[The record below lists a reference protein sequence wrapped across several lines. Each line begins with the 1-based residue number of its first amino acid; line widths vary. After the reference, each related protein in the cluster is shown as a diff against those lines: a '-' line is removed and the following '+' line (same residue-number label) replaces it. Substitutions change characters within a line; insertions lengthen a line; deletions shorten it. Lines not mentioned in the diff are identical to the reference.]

1 MMNDDDARGAGHGAR
16 KARDPRAVDDHV
28 REKDARDEKWIDDA
42 DETRDAQRGDGEET
56 RDIRGVVRGGA
67 RARGRARWGRHAR
80 VRVGTVGQLFGPRD
94 DGRGRAGMRTVGRIT
109 TRARVR
115 RISRYFLETVLG
127 GALGVAYARRSGRG
141 GGGRMRLRF
150 SGGRRPRHLVRA
162 DGGGATGL

>member
-42 DETRDAQRGDGEET
+42 DEARDAQRGDGEET

-80 VRVGTVGQLFGPRD
+80 VRVGTVGQLFDRETTGED
-94 DGRGRAGMRTVGRIT
+94 ARGCERSVGSQDL
-109 TRARVR
+109 ASAV
-115 RISRYFLETVLG
+115 S
-127 GALGVAYARRSGRG
+127 VAI
-141 GGGRMRLRF
+141 F
-150 SGGRRPRHLVRA
+150 
-162 DGGGATGL
+162 